1 MPGPL
6 RGFSAGTLP
15 VVVLNLWGL
24 SAFGVW
30 LMSPSFVPS
39 IVPNGSD
46 ETFYLVT
53 TILDHWA
60 YRSSKPIS
68 PTLSTS
74 KPRSGADVGGIQ
86 QSASRRR
93 LQHRRA
99 MGRRFLGG
107 HRAGDFA
114 PPRSCL

>member
-53 TILDHWA
+53 TILDNWA

-68 PTLSTS
+68 LTLSTS
-74 KPRSGADVGGIQ
+74 KPRSGVDVGGLQ
-86 QSASRRR
+86 RSAWRRR
-93 LQHRRA
+93 LHHRRPI
-99 MGRRFLGG
+99 GRRCLGVP
-107 HRAGDFA
+107 RAG
-114 PPRSCL
+114 